1 MRDIAAVCHTGA
13 VAVSRRSTFVDIL
26 LITNPRSA
34 AATPLW
40 PAARAALGRC
50 GALRELTTAGDRGD
64 LARIAAALAA
74 PYDAVV
80 AAGGDGTVRAV
91 AAALM
96 QVDAR
101 PPLAVLALG
110 TANNVAR
117 SLGFPALR
125 QQGDAAIAAT
135 CAALATRRPRPLDL
149 GRANGEWFV
158 GSFALGM
165 DAAILAARNRWR
177 TRWRLGPRLG
187 GYPLYLA
194 SCAANLALHRAT
206 PARLMIDETMR
217 TASAYN
223 LLIANTALYAGEFR
237 FDADDHSGDGR
248 LDLHVFGSA
257 GSYVRGFVTA
267 WRRHLAFERGTAV
280 DPPPLQRVH
289 SVVIES
295 DRPLRSQLDGE
306 EGPCLTRFQVDVV
319 GAALGVLS
327 PRRHNDTTNAVVP
340 M

>member
-40 PAARAALGRC
+40 PVARTALDVH
-50 GALRELTTAGDRGD
+50 GAVHELVTVGDGSD
-64 LARIAAALAA
+64 VARIAAALAQ
-74 PYDAVV
+74 PGDAVV

-91 AAALM
+91 ATGLM
-96 QVDAR
+96 QVDAATR
-101 PPLAVLALG
+101 PPLAILALG

-117 SLGFPALR
+117 SLRFPSVR
-125 QQGDAAIAAT
+125 QVGPPAIKAT
-135 CAALATRRPRPLDL
+135 CAALAARQPRPLDL
-149 GRANGEWFV
+149 GRVNGEWFV

-194 SCAANLALHRAT
+194 SCAANLAVHRGIAT
-206 PARLMIDETMR
+206 GLTIDGSSR
-217 TASAYN
+217 SASAYN

-237 FDADDHSGDGR
+237 FDADDHSDDGL
-248 LDLHVFGSA
+248 LDLHVFGGA
-257 GSYVRGFVTA
+257 GDYVHGFVTA
-267 WRRHLAFERGTAV
+267 WRRHLAYERGDRVTA
-280 DPPPLQRVH
+280 PPLQRVR

-295 DRPLRSQLDGE
+295 DVALRSQLDGE
-306 EGPCLTRFQVDVV
+306 EGPCALCFSVEVV
-319 GAALGVLS
+319 PGALLALS
-327 PRRHNDTTNAVVP
+327 PPRHKHTK
-340 M
+340 